1 MLAVVV
7 DTGLGNIT
15 SVHKA
20 VETAAAALSTGI
32 EVVRSADPD
41 LVRRADRIVVPGQ
54 GGFRDCAR
62 AMSNGLGDAVLEQI
76 RAGTPYLGI
85 CLGLQIL
92 FDESDE
98 APGERGFGVLKGRV
112 ERLRGGPDVKIP
124 HIGWNQLELVDGG
137 HAHLAAAGGAGTWFY
152 FVHSYHAVAADPGTV
167 VATSGYGENRIC
179 SAVAHDNVFATQ
191 FHPEKSQRAGL
202 ALLRSFLGHSSSTG
216 TGAAT
221 G

>member
-1 MLAVVV
+1 MTLAVVV
-7 DTGLGNIT
+7 DTGLGNLR

-20 VETAAAALSTGI
+20 VETAAAEAAPGMH
-32 EVVRSADPD
+32 VVRSGDPD
-41 LVRRADRIVVPGQ
+41 LVRRADRVVVPGQ

-62 AMSNGLGDAVLEQI
+62 ALSQGLGDAVLEKI

-92 FDESDE
+92 FEESDE
-98 APGERGFGVLKGRV
+98 APGERGLGVFRGRV

-124 HIGWNQLELVDGG
+124 HIGWNQLDLLNGG

-152 FVHSYHAVAADPGTV
+152 FVHSYHAVATDPAV

-179 SAVAHDNVFATQ
+179 SAVARDNVFATQ

-202 ALLRSFLGHSSSTG
+202 ALLRSFLSLD
-216 TGAAT
+216 
-221 G
+221 